1 MSKILPEI
9 LEVLSELE
17 FPEPRHARLPA
28 RLGRLDRGLYVK
40 LDKVLRALGGSW
52 VSGIGVH
59 VFDGPEDASTRVE
72 RALTSGEVTTDC
84 DLGNFLTP
92 ARLAVELVALADVR
106 VGHRALEPSA
116 GTGRLIDALLAV
128 GAVVTAVE
136 RHSARREALAQRIPA
151 ERRRGRDLS
160 VSNSE
165 DFLCFGGIPAY
176 DRVIMNPP
184 FCRSGAGDHLD
195 HVRRAHDLLL
205 PGGILVSVLPS
216 SLTFR
221 RDRRYAEF
229 RSWMADAGPGSVLR
243 ELPAGTFRESGTDV
257 RTVVISTRKAS

>member
-1 MSKILPEI
+1 MSKIPPEV

-17 FPEPRHARLPA
+17 FPGPRHARLPA

-40 LDKVLRALGGSW
+40 VDQVLRALGGSW
-52 VSGIGVH
+52 VSWSGVH
-59 VFDGPEDASTRVE
+59 AFDGAEDASARVE
-72 RALTSGEVTTDC
+72 RALTSGEVTTDR
-84 DLGNFLTP
+84 DLGNFVTP
-92 ARLAVELVALADVR
+92 ARIAAELVALAGVR
-106 VGHRALEPSA
+106 AGHRVLEPPA
-116 GTGRLIDALLAV
+116 GTGRLVDALLAV

-136 RHSARREALAQRIPA
+136 RHGERRAALSRRVSAEQ
-151 ERRRGRDLS
+151 RRGRVLS
-160 VSNSE
+160 VSDAE
-165 DFLCFGGIPAY
+165 DFLCFGDAPAY
-176 DRVIMNPP
+176 DRAVMNPP

-205 PGGILVSVLPS
+205 PGGVLVSVLPS

-221 RDRRYAEF
+221 RDRRYVEF

-257 RTVVISTRKAS
+257 RTVVISTRKAP